1 MKLYDALLMPLRTST
16 SSLQCDPPPPPPR
29 YAQTLHDGMPGFGP
43 RRLRVMLLDEVA
55 IPQSL
60 DTLLSGILDLGET
73 DPRK

>member
-1 MKLYDALLMPLRTST
+1 
-16 SSLQCDPPPPPPR
+16 
-29 YAQTLHDGMPGFGP
+29 
-43 RRLRVMLLDEVA
+43 MLLDEVA